1 MSGYICY
8 SLTKAGNITNIC
20 SASYAGTKHLRTK
33 KDRGTNSMSRPTS
46 KTDLMTAAAD
56 NYRKLN
62 ALIDGLTEKELTT
75 EFDFTADEK
84 KKEAHWKRDKNLRD
98 VLIHLYEWHQL
109 LLSWVQANQNGE
121 EKPFLPRPYNWKTYG
136 EMNVFFWKK
145 HQNTSLE
152 DAKEM
157 LDQSHR
163 EIMQLAETFSNE
175 ELFSK
180 GVYKWVGGSTLGS
193 YFVSIT
199 SSHYDWAMKKLK
211 AQKKKCKGQ

>member
-193 YFVSIT
+193 YFVSNT

-211 AQKKKCKGQ
+211 AHIKKCKGQ